1 MNRITKKLSDLK
13 KQNKKAL
20 VCFITAGDPT
30 LADTE
35 KLVLTLEKAGVDI
48 IELGVPFSDPM
59 ADGPVIQLASE
70 RALKKGVDL
79 QKILN
84 LVKKLRASTQIPIL
98 LMGYYNPILAMGE
111 KTFAQKAKESGVDA
125 ALIVDLPPEEATTLD
140 EVLKQNGLEQIF
152 LLAPT
157 SSPDRINA
165 VVKKAGGFIYYVSI
179 TGITG
184 AKSSVNTELKK
195 QINAIRKKTKL
206 PLMIGFGI
214 STPEQ
219 ARHFSEI
226 GDGVVVGSSLVKL
239 IHETRANQKKVFK
252 YVRSLKEAI

>member
-1 MNRITKKLSDLK
+1 MNRIVRKLSQLK
-13 KQNKKAL
+13 QQNKKAL
-20 VCFITAGDPT
+20 VCFITAGDPS
-30 LADTE
+30 LNDTE

-84 LVKKLRASTQIPIL
+84 LVKKLRTSTQIPIL

-111 KTFAQKAKESGVDA
+111 KTFAKKAKESGVDA
-125 ALIVDLPPEEATTLD
+125 ALIVDLPPEEATNLD
-140 EVLKQNGLEQIF
+140 ETLKENGLEQIF

-184 AKSSVNTELKK
+184 AKSSVNTELKE
-195 QINAIRKKTKL
+195 QISAIRKKTKL

-214 STPEQ
+214 STPDQ
-219 ARHFSEI
+219 ATHFSKI

-239 IHETRANQKKVFK
+239 IDESKADQKKVFN
-252 YVRSLKEAI
+252 YVLSLRKAV

>member
-140 EVLKQNGLEQIF
+140 EVLKENGLEQIF

-157 SSPDRINA
+157 SSPDRIKA

-195 QINAIRKKTKL
+195 QIAAIRKKTKL

-226 GDGVVVGSSLVKL
+226 GDGIVVGSSLVKL

-252 YVRSLKEAI
+252 YVWSLKEAI